1 MSAVQGSGAEGI
13 RADGTRADRI
23 REVLRL
29 AQPSARR
36 FAPGLIWGV
45 LSAGA
50 AVSLLAVSGW
60 LIVSA
65 SIVDSLVPL
74 SVAVVGVRFFAVTRA
89 VTRYL
94 ERLSGHDAALR
105 QLAATRADMVR
116 RLIPVSPAGLGR
128 TDRGKVLSALVDDVE
143 NLQNLPL
150 RVVQPLGVS
159 TVVAVGAVVFVAFVS
174 PVAAVTLVV
183 CLLVAGA
190 AAVGMGWL
198 FGARAEAA
206 VSARRADLSAALV
219 DYFGSLDVLL
229 AYGAEPAARERVT
242 TADAALRRDVTRASL
257 AQAVAAGVVS
267 AVAGAASVWALSAA
281 APGLST
287 GAIDGPW
294 LAVVVLV
301 PMVVFEVFGAVP
313 IAAASWRSVRAS
325 AARIVD
331 VLPDRMPPELRSD
344 DGVEFAAGAGDGA
357 ANAAAGAGA
366 DRGSGA
372 DAAAGASAGGGAGA
386 DVDANAGVRP
396 GADAGRDAD
405 AGAGADA
412 GAWADAGAGA
422 GATAETAAVERAIT
436 AQRTPTIELREV
448 TASWPGGAPAL
459 RGVTLDLRPGERV
472 LVAGPS
478 GAGKSSL
485 AAVLVGFL
493 AAQGVYRVGGVDA
506 AALSGPALRRVVGL
520 CEQSPQLF
528 DEDIRQNL
536 LFARDTAT
544 DDELL
549 AVLDRVGLG
558 TWVRE
563 RGGLDAR
570 VGDRGALVSGG
581 QAQRI
586 ALARALL
593 RGFPV
598 LVLDEPTAGVDPDA
612 SDALLRDLLGA
623 AGSQSVLLISHV
635 APPAGSVDRVVRLDG
650 GRTV

>member
-1 MSAVQGSGAEGI
+1 MSVADSHRARVRAVLQ
-13 RADGTRADRI
+13 
-23 REVLRL
+23 L
-29 AQPSARR
+29 AQPPVRR
-36 FAPGLIWGV
+36 FLPGLLWGA

-74 SVAVVGVRFFAVTRA
+74 SIAVVGVRFFAVSRA
-89 VTRYL
+89 VLRYL

-105 QLAATRADMVR
+105 QLATTRADMVR
-116 RLIPVSPAGLGR
+116 RLIPLSPAGLGA
-128 TDRGKVLSALVDDVE
+128 TDRGHVLSALVDDVD

-150 RVVQPLGVS
+150 RVVQPLAVS
-159 TVVAVGAVVFVAFVS
+159 GLVAVGAVGFIAFVS
-174 PVAAVTLVV
+174 PPAALTLAA
-183 CLLVAGA
+183 CLLIAAA

-198 FGARAEAA
+198 FGSRAEAL
-206 VSARRADLSAALV
+206 VSARRAELSAALV
-219 DYFGSLDVLL
+219 DYLGSLDVLL
-229 AYGAEPAARERVT
+229 AYGAEEQARARIT
-242 TADAALRRDVTRASL
+242 AADAALRRVVGRASL

-267 AVAGAASVWALSAA
+267 AVAGAASVWALAA
-281 APGLST
+281 ASPGLAT

-325 AARIVD
+325 AERIVD
-331 VLPDRMPPELRSD
+331 VLPERMPEQLR
-344 DGVEFAAGAGDGA
+344 GDE
-357 ANAAAGAGA
+357 
-366 DRGSGA
+366 GA
-372 DAAAGASAGGGAGA
+372 DA
-386 DVDANAGVRP
+386 V
-396 GADAGRDAD
+396 
-405 AGAGADA
+405 
-412 GAWADAGAGA
+412 
-422 GATAETAAVERAIT
+422 VEG
-436 AQRTPTIELREV
+436 TPTLRLRDVRV
-448 TASWPGGAPAL
+448 TWPGGAAGL
-459 RGVTLDLRPGERV
+459 RGVDLDLRPGERV

-485 AAVLVGFL
+485 AAALVGFL
-493 AAQGVYRVGGVDA
+493 RVEGECTLDGVSA
-506 AALSGPALRRVVGL
+506 EELSGPALRRTIGL

-536 LFARDTAT
+536 LFARDTAS
-544 DDELL
+544 DEELED
-549 AVLDRVGLG
+549 VLDRVGLG
-558 TWVRE
+558 EWARE

-598 LVLDEPTAGVDPDA
+598 LVLDEPTAGVDPAA
-612 SDALLRDLLGA
+612 SDALLRDLLEATGE
-623 AGSQSVLLISHV
+623 QSVLLISHV
-635 APPAGSVDRVVRLDG
+635 APPAGTVDRVVRIEA

>member
-1 MSAVQGSGAEGI
+1 MTGA
-13 RADGTRADRI
+13 TRRQ
-23 REVLRL
+23 RVRSVLRL
-29 AQPSARR
+29 AQPPLGR
-36 FAPGLIWGV
+36 FVPGLMWGV

-74 SVAVVGVRFFAVTRA
+74 SIAVVGVRFFAVSRA

-105 QLAATRADMVR
+105 QLASTRADMVR
-116 RLIPVSPAGLGR
+116 RLIPLSPAGLGS
-128 TDRGKVLSALVDDVE
+128 TDRGQVLTALVDDVE

-150 RVVQPLGVS
+150 RVVQPLGVAAL
-159 TVVAVGAVVFVAFVS
+159 VAVGAVGFIAFVS
-174 PVAAVTLVV
+174 PPAALTLAV
-183 CLLVAGA
+183 CLLVAA
-190 AAVGMGWL
+190 AAAIGLGWV
-198 FGARAEAA
+198 FGSRAEAL
-206 VSARRADLSAALV
+206 VSARRAELSAALV
-219 DYFGSLDVLL
+219 DYFGSVDVLL
-229 AYGAEPAARERVT
+229 AYGAEEQARARITAA
-242 TADAALRRDVTRASL
+242 DGALRRLVSRASL

-267 AVAGAASVWALSAA
+267 AVAGAASVWALAAA
-281 APGLST
+281 APGLAG

-294 LAVVVLV
+294 LAVAVLV
-301 PMVVFEVFGAVP
+301 PMVVFEIFGAVP
-313 IAAASWRSVRAS
+313 VAAASWRSVRAS
-325 AARIVD
+325 AERIVD
-331 VLPDRMPPELRSD
+331 VLPERMPEELRSD
-344 DGVEFAAGAGDGA
+344 AGD
-357 ANAAAGAGA
+357 
-366 DRGSGA
+366 
-372 DAAAGASAGGGAGA
+372 
-386 DVDANAGVRP
+386 DVGFDDTPVVRMRGVR
-396 GADAGRDAD
+396 AD
-405 AGAGADA
+405 
-412 GAWADAGAGA
+412 
-422 GATAETAAVERAIT
+422 
-436 AQRTPTIELREV
+436 
-448 TASWPGGAPAL
+448 WPGGAPAL
-459 RGVTLDLRPGERV
+459 RDVDLDLRPGERV

-485 AAVLVGFL
+485 AAALVGFL
-493 AAQGVYRVGGVDA
+493 RVEGEYLVDGRTAADI
-506 AALSGPALRRVVGL
+506 SGPALRRVIGL

-544 DDELL
+544 DEELY

-558 TWVRE
+558 EWARR

-598 LVLDEPTAGVDPDA
+598 LVLDEPTAGVDPEV
-612 SDALLRDLLGA
+612 SDALLRDLLEA

-635 APPAGSVDRVVRLDG
+635 VPPAGTVDRVVRLDG

>member
-13 RADGTRADRI
+13 RADRTRTDRI

-116 RLIPVSPAGLGR
+116 RLIPLSPAGLGR

-174 PVAAVTLVV
+174 PIAAVTLVV

-229 AYGAEPAARERVT
+229 AYGAEAEARKRVT

-344 DGVEFAAGAGDGA
+344 DGVEFAAGAGDGGSG
-357 ANAAAGAGA
+357 AGAGA
-366 DRGSGA
+366 GTGA
-372 DAAAGASAGGGAGA
+372 DASAGL
-386 DVDANAGVRP
+386 DAGV
-396 GADAGRDAD
+396 GV
-405 AGAGADA
+405 
-412 GAWADAGAGA
+412 GA
-422 GATAETAAVERAIT
+422 GATAETADAERAVAT
-436 AQRTPTIELREV
+436 ESVPAIELRDV

-485 AAVLVGFL
+485 AAVLVGLL

-623 AGSQSVLLISHV
+623 AGSQSVMLISHV

>member
-1 MSAVQGSGAEGI
+1 MTAPPDQGPRIAQ
-13 RADGTRADRI
+13 ATRV

-29 AQPSARR
+29 AQPPLRR
-36 FAPGLIWGV
+36 FLPGLIWGV
-45 LSAGA
+45 LSATA

-65 SIVDSLVPL
+65 SIVDSLVSL
-74 SVAVVGVRFFAVTRA
+74 SIAVVGVRFFAVSRA

-105 QLAATRADMVR
+105 QLASTRADMVR
-116 RLIPVSPAGLGR
+116 RLIPLSPAGLGS
-128 TDRGKVLSALVDDVE
+128 TDRGQVLAALVDDVE

-150 RVVQPLGVS
+150 RVVQPLAVAGL
-159 TVVAVGAVVFVAFVS
+159 VAVGAVGFIAFVS
-174 PVAAVTLVV
+174 PPAALTLAA
-183 CLLVAGA
+183 CLLLA
-190 AAVGMGWL
+190 AAASIGLGWV
-198 FGARAEAA
+198 FGSRAEAL

-229 AYGAEPAARERVT
+229 AYGAEEQARARVRD
-242 TADAALRRDVTRASL
+242 ADAALRRLVARASL
-257 AQAVAAGVVS
+257 AQAIAAGVVS
-267 AVAGAASVWALSAA
+267 AVAGAASVWALAA
-281 APGLST
+281 GAPGLAT

-294 LAVVVLV
+294 LAVAVLV
-301 PMVVFEVFGAVP
+301 PMVVFEIFGAVP
-313 IAAASWRSVRAS
+313 VAAASWRSVRSS
-325 AARIVD
+325 AERIVD
-331 VLPDRMPPELRSD
+331 VLPGRMPDELR
-344 DGVEFAAGAGDGA
+344 
-357 ANAAAGAGA
+357 A
-366 DRGSGA
+366 DEGQ
-372 DAAAGASAGGGAGA
+372 
-386 DVDANAGVRP
+386 
-396 GADAGRDAD
+396 DAD
-405 AGAGADA
+405 LDA
-412 GAWADAGAGA
+412 
-422 GATAETAAVERAIT
+422 
-436 AQRTPTIELREV
+436 TPALRLRGV
-448 TASWPGGAPAL
+448 HANWPGGTAAL
-459 RGVTLDLRPGERV
+459 KGIDLDLRPGERV

-493 AAQGVYRVGGVDA
+493 RVEGEYLLDGHDA
-506 AALSGPALRRVVGL
+506 TALSGPTLRRTIGL

-544 DDELL
+544 DDELQD
-549 AVLDRVGLG
+549 VLGRVGLG
-558 TWVRE
+558 EWVRE

-598 LVLDEPTAGVDPDA
+598 LVLDEPTAGVDPAA
-612 SDALLRDLLGA
+612 SDALLRDLLSA
-623 AGSQSVLLISHV
+623 AGDQSVLLISHV
-635 APPAGSVDRVVRLDG
+635 APPDGTVDRVVRLED

>member
-1 MSAVQGSGAEGI
+1 MTDARRERVRGI
-13 RADGTRADRI
+13 
-23 REVLRL
+23 LRL
-29 AQPSARR
+29 AQPPLRR
-36 FAPGLIWGV
+36 FLPGTVWGFV
-45 LSAGA
+45 SAGA

-105 QLAATRADMVR
+105 QLSSTRADMVR
-116 RLIPVSPAGLGR
+116 RLTPLSPAGLGR
-128 TDRGKVLSALVDDVE
+128 TDRGRVLSALVDDVE

-150 RVVQPLGVS
+150 RVVQPLAVS
-159 TVVAVGAVVFVAFVS
+159 GLVALGAVVFLAFVS
-174 PVAAVTLVV
+174 VPAALTLAVCLVVAA
-183 CLLVAGA
+183 A
-190 AAVGMGWL
+190 AAIGLGWL
-198 FGARAEAA
+198 FGSRAEAA
-206 VSARRADLSAALV
+206 VSQRRGDLSAALT
-219 DYFGSLDVLL
+219 DYVGGLDVLL
-229 AYGAEPAARERVT
+229 AYGAEPQARERVT
-242 TADAALRRDVTRASL
+242 AADAALRRAVGRASL
-257 AQAVAAGVVS
+257 AQAIAAGVVS
-267 AVAGAASVWALSAA
+267 AVAGAASVWALAVA
-281 APGLST
+281 APDLAT
-287 GAIDGPW
+287 GVIDGPW
-294 LAVVVLV
+294 LAVAVLV

-325 AARIVD
+325 AERVVD
-331 VLPDRMPPELRSD
+331 VLPERMPAELRSD
-344 DGVEFAAGAGDGA
+344 DGADLGIDGTPA
-357 ANAAAGAGA
+357 LRL
-366 DRGSGA
+366 RG
-372 DAAAGASAGGGAGA
+372 
-386 DVDANAGVRP
+386 VH
-396 GADAGRDAD
+396 
-405 AGAGADA
+405 
-412 GAWADAGAGA
+412 AW
-422 GATAETAAVERAIT
+422 
-436 AQRTPTIELREV
+436 
-448 TASWPGGAPAL
+448 WPGGSPAL
-459 RGVTLDLRPGERV
+459 RGVDLDLAPGERV

-485 AAVLVGFL
+485 AAALVGFL
-493 AAQGVYRVGGVDA
+493 RVEGEYRVDDIDA
-506 AALSGPALRRVVGL
+506 ATLSGPALRRTVGL
-520 CEQSPQLF
+520 CEQHPQLF

-549 AVLDRVGLG
+549 AVLDRVGLR

-623 AGSQSVLLISHV
+623 AGEQSVLLISHV
-635 APPAGSVDRVVRLDG
+635 APPEGTVDRVVRLEA
-650 GRTV
+650 GRTVPE